1 VKESYLGAFYR
12 RLATRHG
19 VKKAIMAVAHKLL
32 VIAYTLL
39 TKREL
44 YQEPGPNYLD
54 ARRKDQTLRR
64 LRDRIE
70 QLGYTV
76 SLESRELAAA

>member
-1 VKESYLGAFYR
+1 MKESYRGAFYG
-12 RLATRHG
+12 RLASRHG

-39 TKREL
+39 TTREL

-54 ARRKDQTLRR
+54 ARRKD
-64 LRDRIE
+64 
-70 QLGYTV
+70 
-76 SLESRELAAA
+76 